1 MEAGTD
7 ITVENFL
14 AKHGP
19 NHLSTGLHVGGVGK
33 PTGVVGEASTVIE
46 GAAQPNEDDGQVAE
60 VSAEDLA
67 RDLFQ
72 VTGVTV
78 EVMSAGVQV
87 PDPGCGLGTLG
98 QSAIEMPGLS
108 EHIDI
113 DWHRVPVNRDLGLAP
128 TFWWADGHSRRS
140 SRVWVEVFTSTR
152 RQWRRPLG
160 CLTAYRPG
168 EKPCQH

>member
-14 AKHGP
+14 AKYGP

-60 VSAEDLA
+60 MSAEDLA

-72 VTGVTV
+72 VTRVTV

-98 QSAIEMPGLS
+98 QRAIEMPGLS
-108 EHIDI
+108 EHIEVG
-113 DWHRVPVNRDLGLAP
+113 WRRVPINLNL
-128 TFWWADGHSRRS
+128 
-140 SRVWVEVFTSTR
+140 
-152 RQWRRPLG
+152 
-160 CLTAYRPG
+160 
-168 EKPCQH
+168 